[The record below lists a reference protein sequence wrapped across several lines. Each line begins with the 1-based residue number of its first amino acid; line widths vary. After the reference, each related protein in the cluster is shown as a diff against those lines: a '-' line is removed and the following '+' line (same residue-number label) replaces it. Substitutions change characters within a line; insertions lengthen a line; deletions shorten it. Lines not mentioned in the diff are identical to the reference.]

1 MVARSLGGCKS
12 ISLQGRGS
20 DFFHLNFE
28 VGCLENGNDDFL
40 KAEGLVLSL
49 SSSLALPCQ
58 GKDVYQVRDNLLFT
72 RI

>member
-1 MVARSLGGCKS
+1 MGAKAYHYKVEAVIFS
-12 ISLQGRGS
+12 I
-20 DFFHLNFE
+20 NFE

-58 GKDVYQVRDNLLFT
+58 GKEVYQVRDNLLFT
-72 RI
+72 MI